1 MAGKFVNLFNGFFES
16 EKVAGLLLVICTI
29 ISLVIANSSFGE
41 GLYAFHAP
49 ESRFIL
55 C

>member
-29 ISLVIANSSFGE
+29 ISLVIANSAFGE
-41 GLYAFHAP
+41 GLDAFHAP
-49 ESRFIL
+49 KSRFIL